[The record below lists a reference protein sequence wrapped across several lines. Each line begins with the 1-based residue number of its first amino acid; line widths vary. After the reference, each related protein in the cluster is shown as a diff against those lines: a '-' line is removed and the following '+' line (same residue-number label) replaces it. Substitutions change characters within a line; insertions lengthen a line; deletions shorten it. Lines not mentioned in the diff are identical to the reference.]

1 LSKNHIK
8 NTVSV
13 IFLTLKR
20 HNLAKLR
27 PVAPVA
33 GVVVTVLTV
42 VTVIKEVDV
51 PVAPLVVP
59 AVVCDAVVNVV
70 GVVALSKTHRVLVYF
85 KIMFE
90 LAHMVDNTT
99 DT

>member
-1 LSKNHIK
+1 MIKLLSQPQH
-8 NTVSV
+8 
-13 IFLTLKR
+13 
-20 HNLAKLR
+20 H
-27 PVAPVA
+27 
-33 GVVVTVLTV
+33 VTS
-42 VTVIKEVDV
+42 DV